1 MNSRLIES
9 NQSGIHS
16 QLAALV
22 RKHATSEYLRPIPE
36 FSQRAFAECEQ
47 LFLASGKERLILDSG
62 CGTGESTVLL
72 AQQHPAAFVLGFD
85 RSAHRLAAHRLAKH
99 TTHDHV
105 ETHPQE
111 GSSNYVIVRAEA
123 EDLWRLLG
131 QKYALIIEKH
141 TIFYPNPYP
150 KSRHFMRRWHG
161 HPLFAT
167 MLRLSPQTELRT
179 NWQLYADEFAFAA
192 SLLGYTAEVSMIQ
205 ATEWVSAFERKYA
218 ASGHQLWQVQI
229 TQLLRS

>member
-47 LFLASGKERLILDSG
+47 LILDSGKKRLILDSG
-62 CGTGESTVLL
+62 CGTGESTVYL
-72 AQQHPAAFVLGFD
+72 AQQHPTAFVLGFD
-85 RSAHRLAAHRLAKH
+85 RSAHRLAKH
-99 TTHDHV
+99 TKKAYTEAHQ
-105 ETHPQE
+105 QE
-111 GSSNYVIVRAEA
+111 GSRNYAIIQAEA
-123 EDLWRLLG
+123 EDFWRLLG
-131 QKYALIIEKH
+131 QKYASCIEKH

-150 KSRHFMRRWHG
+150 KSRHIMRRWHG

-167 MLRLSPQTELRT
+167 MLQLAPITELRT

-192 SLLGYTAEVSMIQ
+192 SLLGYTAEVKMIQ
-205 ATEWVSAFERKYA
+205 ATDCVGAFERKYA
-218 ASGHQLWQVQI
+218 ASGHLLWQVQV
-229 TQLLRS
+229 TQPFRS